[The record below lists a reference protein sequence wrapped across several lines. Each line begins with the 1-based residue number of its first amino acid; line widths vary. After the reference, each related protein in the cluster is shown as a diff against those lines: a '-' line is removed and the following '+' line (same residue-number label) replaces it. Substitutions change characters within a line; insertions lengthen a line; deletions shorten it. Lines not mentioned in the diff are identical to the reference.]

1 MIRQRDAVKRQQHL
15 GDDVERIKRLE
26 YKQFSKLAVLM
37 AKTSPTASSVSYDII
52 NQCRFPGLYGQ
63 LLKHEENA
71 KHVKRSLAG
80 PRNVLIVVGASI
92 GISFEA
98 GAARNDVMES
108 TTS

>member
-1 MIRQRDAVKRQQHL
+1 MKRQQHL

-71 KHVKRSLAG
+71 KHV
-80 PRNVLIVVGASI
+80 
-92 GISFEA
+92 
-98 GAARNDVMES
+98 
-108 TTS
+108 T